1 MLKRCNMTSTNFMPQ
16 KHCMK
21 LHSLII
27 IQQFRSVCGGA
38 ESQAERF
45 ACQLEIFAQL
55 GENHPYE

>member
-1 MLKRCNMTSTNFMPQ
+1 MPQ